1 MSGNGERCGA
11 PRLASM
17 TSTCGCADDGGPNGH
32 DRRETVSAATQ
43 GGIEYV
49 FRETSLGLALVAAT
63 ARGVRAVLLGDD
75 RTELE
80 ADLRRRSNGTP
91 LQAGGPMADRFAD
104 SVVTVIESPGAEA
117 AIPLDLAGTDF
128 QRQVWDALMHIPPG
142 ATASYGEIAE
152 RIGAPGAVRAVAQA
166 CGANS
171 VAVVVPCHRAVRSD
185 GALAGY
191 RWGVDRKRA
200 LLAKEATAQPTA
212 APG

>member
-1 MSGNGERCGA
+1 M
-11 PRLASM
+11 
-17 TSTCGCADDGGPNGH
+17 
-32 DRRETVSAATQ
+32 SAATQ